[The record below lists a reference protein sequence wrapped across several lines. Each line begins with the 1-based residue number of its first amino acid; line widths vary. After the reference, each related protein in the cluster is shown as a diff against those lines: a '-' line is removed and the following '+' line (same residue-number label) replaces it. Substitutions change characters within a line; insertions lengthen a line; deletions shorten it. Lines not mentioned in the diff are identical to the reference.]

1 MVSTRSSTKQISN
14 ATNNTNIPFVPTN
27 QIITRSKNNTQ
38 FVELQPTTRAKR
50 TKPTKP
56 THAVESTTTLT
67 PEITDCEEDDSNS
80 VVTEISTIGTSQ
92 YETNIDFDEA
102 HYEWMLNKRR
112 NANGT
117 FVYICGYVKPN
128 HKLCQKDCCDEIGI
142 YSGCKKHYM
151 WEEKQHKG
159 VEDAVDINYF

>member
-1 MVSTRSSTKQISN
+1 MVSTRSSTKQIITRSN
-14 ATNNTNIPFVPTN
+14 ATNNT
-27 QIITRSKNNTQ
+27 S
-38 FVELQPTTRAKR
+38 FVELQPTKR
-50 TKPTKP
+50 TKRSTKQ
-56 THAVESTTTLT
+56 THIVESTTPTT

-80 VVTEISTIGTSQ
+80 VVSEISTIGTSQ

-128 HKLCQKDCCDEIGI
+128 HKLCQKDCCDEIGF

>member
-14 ATNNTNIPFVPTN
+14 VANNTPFVPTK

-50 TKPTKP
+50 SKQTKPIQQTKPTYV
-56 THAVESTTTLT
+56 VEST

-80 VVTEISTIGTSQ
+80 VVTEISTIGTAQ
-92 YETNIDFDEA
+92 YEINIDFDEA

-128 HKLCQKDCCDEIGI
+128 HKLCQKDRCDKNGFD
-142 YSGCKKHYM
+142 SGCKKHYM

-159 VEDAVDINYF
+159 IKNEDINYF